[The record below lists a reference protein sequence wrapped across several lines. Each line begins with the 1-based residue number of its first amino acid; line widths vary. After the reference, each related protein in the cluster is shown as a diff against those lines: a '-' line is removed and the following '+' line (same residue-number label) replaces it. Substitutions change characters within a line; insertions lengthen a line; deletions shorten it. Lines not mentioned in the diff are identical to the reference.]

1 MQNSM
6 KSLRWR
12 GGLPRGRFIIFTR
25 LERFMEKVEK
35 IREEMEKK
43 LIEVNRRLQ

>member
-12 GGLPRGRFIIFTR
+12 GLPRGRFIIFTR